1 MAVKVSA
8 TVRKFT
14 YNGVNL
20 PDPNPALPINEVQGI
35 FAHSHPEI
43 ANAAIDGPVVKGNV
57 QTYTFVKSVG
67 TKG

>member
-1 MAVKVSA
+1 MPIEVKKI
-8 TVRKFT
+8 VRKFN

-20 PDPNPALPINEVQGI
+20 PDPNPALPMNEVQGI

-43 ANAAIDGPVVKGNV
+43 ANAAIDGPVVKGDTH
-57 QTYTFVKSVG
+57 TYTFVKSVG

>member
-1 MAVKVSA
+1 MGLKVE
-8 TVRKFT
+8 TIVRKFT

-43 ANAAIDGPVVKGNV
+43 ANAAIDGPAVKGNV
-57 QTYTFVKSVG
+57 HTYTFVRSVG